1 MPKNAANDAA
11 KKKAAKEKKM
21 LVVLALVLVVALGYA
36 YRTLTKLHSS
46 PTSTPVPATT
56 TSASSTGSPTTP
68 PSSTSTPAASPSGS
82 TTAPA
87 GAAASGSSGGLVSAV
102 TPPLGQG
109 QLRTFTLFDSK
120 DPFFAQGPTPSG
132 PGSGSSGSGSTGIG
146 GPSSSAS
153 SQPAKSKPP
162 ASSSPSGS
170 SSTPTATA
178 PTSAVISVNGTEG
191 VVATGGVFPTA
202 SSDPSTNGLF
212 RLVSLTKTTA
222 KIAIVGG
229 SYASGAATLTLQVG
243 QPVTLANTA
252 DGTRY
257 TLRLYPQGTVPP
269 APSSSS
275 GTSLAN
281 TTTPTS

>member
-36 YRTLTKLHSS
+36 YRTMTKLHSS
-46 PTSTPVPATT
+46 SEPSPVPPPAASTTSSGTSTPTSPSSATP
-56 TSASSTGSPTTP
+56 STPTGG
-68 PSSTSTPAASPSGS
+68 SSTSGGSGH
-82 TTAPA
+82 
-87 GAAASGSSGGLVSAV
+87 LVSAV

-120 DPFFAQGPTPSG
+120 DPFFAQGPSSSS
-132 PGSGSSGSGSTGIG
+132 GSGSSGSGG
-146 GPSSSAS
+146 SSSS
-153 SQPAKSKPP
+153 SGSQAATKSKPP
-162 ASSSPSGS
+162 ASSPPSGA
-170 SSTPTATA
+170 SSTPTVAA
-178 PTSAVISVNGTEG
+178 PTSAVISVNGAEG
-191 VVATGGVFPTA
+191 VVTTGGVFPTA
-202 SSDPSTNGLF
+202 SSDPSANGLF

-275 GTSLAN
+275 GASLAN